1 MAEIKQEQA
10 FYVVRKD
17 GRKIVMTL
25 DCLFGEDD
33 DSTQEC
39 LNDLKEAF
47 ADGASF
53 AILDAEEAF
62 RNYAI

>member
-25 DCLFGEDD
+25 DCLFSEDD